1 MTTGGSVEAKNKN
14 WQKLYSV
21 YKKMKSVLMTK
32 HKNLEN
38 HRYVK

>member
-1 MTTGGSVEAKNKN
+1 MTTGGSVEAKNKI
-14 WQKLYSV
+14 WQKLLV

-32 HKNLEN
+32 HRNLEN